1 MEAVSWDFVF
11 SLSSSLD
18 INWNGLVPTCRL
30 SQEKEK
36 GKVDQFADHSNN
48 ITKIFMGN
56 IWHIFF
62 KFKLVILD
70 LLQGV

>member
-36 GKVDQFADHSNN
+36 GKVDQFVDHSNN
-48 ITKIFMGN
+48 ITKIFMGS
-56 IWHIFF
+56 I
-62 KFKLVILD
+62 
-70 LLQGV
+70 